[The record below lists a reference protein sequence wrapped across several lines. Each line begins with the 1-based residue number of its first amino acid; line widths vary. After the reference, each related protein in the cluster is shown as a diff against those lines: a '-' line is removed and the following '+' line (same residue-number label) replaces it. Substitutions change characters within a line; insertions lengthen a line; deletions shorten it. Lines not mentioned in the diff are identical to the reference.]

1 MSRKPDFDIDL
12 RVGEAAEDLVLAM
25 ITDATLQVKHDR
37 LAMKTG
43 RLYVET
49 ECYRQGRWMPKRL
62 ARVLA
67 AVDQAIDHATRKEGD
82 E

>member
-1 MSRKPDFDIDL
+1 MSRSLSRIPVTLEKQDVDDYL
-12 RVGEAAEDLVLAM
+12 RILHTRRREVEE
-25 ITDATLQVKHDR
+25 T
-37 LAMKTG
+37 TG
-43 RLYVET
+43 RA
-49 ECYRQGRWMPKRL
+49 YRVNNRKVRRGEMLRLLDKRL